1 MVYLAMYCVF
11 CNWLEGQAWKVR
23 LDLRPWNYS
32 PFWECR
38 KVRLARV
45 GLRKVRLVKGQ
56 AFI

>member
-1 MVYLAMYCVF
+1 MYCVF

-38 KVRLARV
+38 KVRLGRV